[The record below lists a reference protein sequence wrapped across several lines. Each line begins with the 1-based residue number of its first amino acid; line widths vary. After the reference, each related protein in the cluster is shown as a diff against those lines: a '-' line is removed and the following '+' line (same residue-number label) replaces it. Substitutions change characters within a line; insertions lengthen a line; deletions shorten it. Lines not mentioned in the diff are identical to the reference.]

1 MGRGEGGNEPRGNLS
16 TVGSEKLLEWSRRD
30 YFGRTPKG
38 CTKHSGGEEMGVSK
52 VKFGMLD
59 GMICEA
65 MSEKGSIKYNVGS
78 ALYLVRLANREKGW
92 DNIHPVF

>member
-1 MGRGEGGNEPRGNLS
+1 
-16 TVGSEKLLEWSRRD
+16 
-30 YFGRTPKG
+30 
-38 CTKHSGGEEMGVSK
+38 MGVSK